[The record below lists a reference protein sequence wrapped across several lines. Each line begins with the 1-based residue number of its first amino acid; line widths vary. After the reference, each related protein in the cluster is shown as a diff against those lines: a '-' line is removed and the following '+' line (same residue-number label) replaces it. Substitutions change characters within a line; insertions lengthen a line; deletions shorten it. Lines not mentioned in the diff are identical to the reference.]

1 MADTNTDSELKW
13 KMPQKREFLG
23 GDLVAQS
30 LAQLG
35 VDVSFGLHGGHLDA
49 FLVGCELAGI
59 RLVDTRHEAP
69 AVQAAEAYAK
79 LSGKV
84 GCCFVTANSG
94 FCNSLPG
101 LATAFADRSPILMV
115 TSSPPLR
122 DAETN
127 CLQGFHDQVVLAKPI
142 TKFAHRVTNVEE
154 IPRLVSYAYKTA
166 ASGIPGP
173 VVLDFP
179 IDVLF
184 HPPRMS
190 ALSFGSVMKQTALSP
205 GPDPA
210 ALSHL
215 ISLWSTAKRPAIIT
229 GTGAART
236 TDRSSRESPLLRLA
250 QATHTPVFYSQ
261 KYSVAL
267 PFDSPLRGGSAS
279 LLAYLPF
286 IGKQQPDFILL
297 LGARTGFLLGGRTG
311 ALIPATGCTLVQVD
325 LDGGEIGKSHAVD
338 LGIVADCGK
347 FIAAL
352 REKLAATPAIP
363 FASHDA
369 WLTDIHTV
377 KTLPSK
383 YAADDPLRPDG
394 RLHPY
399 HAMKAIMTSL
409 PHDAIIVI
417 DGGECGVWASSL
429 LELARPATAIVS
441 TGYLGFLGNGWG
453 YSLGAALACPDRL
466 VVNIHGDGSAG
477 FHIQELDTYARHGLP
492 VLTIVF
498 NNNFW
503 GMSVAGQDLMYD
515 VAERARPVVQLSE
528 SCRYDVVAQGFNNR
542 GVLASGSLGDVETK
556 VRDMVGAGPGPGL
569 VNVLVS
575 REPVTDVTK
584 GMVGKTDDGDWIVV
598 PYYENVPRPYY
609 REDLDRRGE
618 ALANGHNKSGG
629 LVASR
634 E

>member
-1 MADTNTDSELKW
+1 MADNELKW
-13 KMPQKREFLG
+13 KIPKKREFLG

-69 AVQAAEAYAK
+69 AVQAAESYAK

-154 IPRLVSYAYKTA
+154 IPRIVSYAYKTA

-184 HPPRMS
+184 HPPRMA
-190 ALSFGSVMKQTALSP
+190 ALSFGSVMKQTAVSP

-210 ALSHL
+210 ALDEL
-215 ISLWSTAKRPAIIT
+215 ISLWSAAKRPAIIT

-236 TDRSSRESPLLRLA
+236 TSRDSPGQSPLLRLA
-250 QATHTPVFYSQ
+250 HATHTPVFYSQ
-261 KYSVAL
+261 KYSPAI
-267 PFDSPLRGGSAS
+267 PYDSPLRGGSAS
-279 LLAYLPF
+279 LLAYLPY
-286 IGKQQPDFILL
+286 IQKQQPDFILL
-297 LGARTGFLLGGRTG
+297 LGARTGFLLGGRSG
-311 ALIPATGCTLVQVD
+311 ALIPSTGCTLVQVD

-338 LGIVADCGK
+338 LGIVADCSK
-347 FIAAL
+347 LIAAL
-352 REKLAATPAIP
+352 LAKLDSHTGTATSTIP
-363 FASHDA
+363 IPTHDA
-369 WLTDIHTV
+369 WLSDIHTV

-383 YAADDPLRPDG
+383 YDADDAVRPDG

-399 HAMKAIMTSL
+399 LAMRAIMTSL
-409 PHDAIIVI
+409 PHDAIIII
-417 DGGECGVWASSL
+417 DGGECGVWAGSL

-477 FHIQELDTYARHGLP
+477 FHIQELDTYARHALN
-492 VLTIVF
+492 VLTVVF

-515 VAERARPVVQLSE
+515 TAEGARPVVQLSG
-528 SCRYDVVAQGFNNR
+528 SCRYDVVAKGFNNR
-542 GVLASGSLGDVETK
+542 AVLASGSLPDVETA
-556 VRDMVGAGPGPGL
+556 VRDMAGAGAGANAPPGPAL
-569 VNVLVS
+569 INVLVS

-584 GMVGKTDDGDWIVV
+584 GMVGKTDDKDWIVV
-598 PYYENVPRPYY
+598 PYYDNVPRPYY
-609 REDLDRRGE
+609 REDLVRKGE
-618 ALANGHNKSGG
+618 AVANGS
-629 LVASR
+629 
-634 E
+634 